1 VVNLQVA
8 AAWPWGDLFSA
19 EGQATAMNQTSVV
32 RKDTTLHIEPIR
44 SGRGYRLSG
53 EIDLRAHDA
62 LAAALARLDGPG
74 EIRLD
79 LHDLEFC
86 DAAGLG
92 AMVALAE
99 RVWPDGHVTL
109 DGVSRQLSRVLT
121 VLHWDLRPNLDIRQ
135 RAADPVPDRSVA
147 SHSVTTT

>member
-1 VVNLQVA
+1 
-8 AAWPWGDLFSA
+8 
-19 EGQATAMNQTSVV
+19 MNQTSVV
-32 RKDTTLHIEPIR
+32 HDGTQLRVERIR

-53 EIDLRAHDA
+53 EIDLGTHDV

-74 EIRLD
+74 DIHLD

-99 RVWPDGHVTL
+99 RVWPVSLVVL
-109 DGVSRQLSRVLT
+109 DGVSRQISKMLA
-121 VLHWDLRPNLDIRQ
+121 VLHWDLRPNLVIHP
-135 RAADPVPDRSVA
+135 RADRPAPDHLAGPRTVIM
-147 SHSVTTT
+147 T

>member
-1 VVNLQVA
+1 
-8 AAWPWGDLFSA
+8 
-19 EGQATAMNQTSVV
+19 MNQTSVV
-32 RKDTTLHIEPIR
+32 RETTTLHIEPIR

-53 EIDLRAHDA
+53 EIDLLTHDA

-79 LHDLEFC
+79 LSDLEFC

-99 RVWPDGHVTL
+99 RMWPDGRVIL
-109 DGVSRQLSRVLT
+109 DGVSRQVRKVLT
-121 VLHWDLRPNLDIRQ
+121 VLHWDLRPNLDIRR
-135 RAADPVPDRSVA
+135 RATEPVRDRPVA
-147 SHSVTTT
+147 SHSVTTR